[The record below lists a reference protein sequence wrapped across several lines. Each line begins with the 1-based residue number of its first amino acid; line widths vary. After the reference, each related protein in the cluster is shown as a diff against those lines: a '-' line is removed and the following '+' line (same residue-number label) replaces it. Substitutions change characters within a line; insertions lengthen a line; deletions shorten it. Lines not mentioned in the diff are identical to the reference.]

1 MKAPQQPA
9 DTHFPLSED
18 EYHMQVY
25 AAIPLSLIPTILLLA
40 YQQWTLAAC
49 FLVGVGLF
57 SASARISLKNGSILR
72 SQSLY
77 LAGGTIIL
85 IPTFALAIPVDSSA
99 SVIALMPL
107 IVGIYMYQGLFRWLN
122 IALSILCFLIAFLSQ
137 HLLEFEVS
145 LLDSQYQSAFSRVM
159 FVVFA
164 LFLLVVITR
173 VTTDLRRANGRL
185 TVSNRHAAQ
194 ERERYQTLFDNAP
207 EAYFILSAKNGG
219 IVECNHGAER
229 MLHGTREQ
237 LMGKLP
243 FELSPSNQPSGEPSD
258 EAARAITKQIV
269 REGELTF
276 EWVHQRIDGEPFWVE
291 VEIREGVY
299 QGDKVFF
306 STWRQIN
313 KRKRL
318 ESELIKL
325 ANEDQLTG
333 LLNRHSLKTAFARL
347 LAHAQRNSA
356 GVALFYIDL
365 DKFKYVNDSYGHRTG
380 DHLLQTAAQRFR
392 TAVRRDDL
400 AARLGG
406 DEFVLAFEGSLSI
419 HELEDLAHKV
429 TQQFAK
435 PLNIDGHSLK
445 VGLSIGISTYP
456 EDGQDFDALLRAADN
471 ALYRAKD
478 LGRGQHQ
485 FFAKEMADKAAEH
498 LRIESGIARALKAGE
513 FKLLYQKQIRLSDRS
528 VYGIEALLR
537 WQDPDQG
544 LLYPDAFLSVADD
557 SNQLEQLERWII
569 HEAFNQARA
578 WNEEG
583 YQFGRLA
590 VNLSPRSLQR
600 GYAFKLIKE
609 ALEHTACP
617 THILE
622 VEISEN
628 FLLENEEEGIAE
640 LESIRNLGIELSLD
654 DFGTGFSS
662 LRYLQKMPID
672 KVKIDK
678 SFIADIDTNDS
689 DLEIVTATIAMA
701 HKLNLVV
708 IAEGVETQSQLGLLE
723 PEECDV
729 VQGFLFSK
737 PMEAREI
744 FRLPASQD
752 QP

>member
-1 MKAPQQPA
+1 MNAPQQPV

-18 EYHMQVY
+18 EYHLQVY

-40 YQQWTLAAC
+40 YQQWALAAC

-57 SASARISLKNGSILR
+57 LASARISFKNGSILR

-77 LAGGTIIL
+77 FAGGAIIL

-122 IALSILCFLIAFLSQ
+122 IALSILCFLTAFLSQ
-137 HLLEFEVS
+137 QLLQFEVS
-145 LLDSQYQSAFSRVM
+145 LLDNQYESAFARVM
-159 FVVFA
+159 FFVFA

-173 VTTDLRRANGRL
+173 VTTDLRRVNDRL
-185 TVSNRHAAQ
+185 TSSNRDAAQ
-194 ERERYQTLFDNAP
+194 ERQRYQTLFDNAP
-207 EAYFILSAKNGG
+207 EAYFILSAKDGG
-219 IVECNHGAER
+219 IIECNHGAER

-237 LMGKLP
+237 LIGKLP
-243 FELSPSNQPSGEPSD
+243 FELSPPHQPSGEPSD
-258 EAARAITKQIV
+258 EAALVISKKIV
-269 REGELTF
+269 RNGELTF
-276 EWVHQRIDGEPFWVE
+276 EWVHQRVDGEPFWVE
-291 VEIREGVY
+291 VEIRKGIY
-299 QGDKVFF
+299 QGEQVYF
-306 STWRQIN
+306 STWRQID
-313 KRKRL
+313 KRKLL

-333 LLNRHSLKTAFARL
+333 LLNRHSLKTAFERL
-347 LAHAQRNSA
+347 LAHAQRNSSA
-356 GVALFYIDL
+356 IALFYIDL

-380 DHLLQTAAQRFR
+380 DHLLKTVAERFR

-400 AARLGG
+400 VARLGG
-406 DEFVLAFEGSLSI
+406 DEFVLAFEGCLSI
-419 HELEDLAHKV
+419 HEIEELAQKV
-429 TQQFAK
+429 TQQFVKA
-435 PLNIDGHSLK
+435 LDIDGHSLK

-456 EDGQDFDALLRAADN
+456 QDGSDFDALLRAADN

-485 FFAKEMADKAAEH
+485 FFSEEMADKAAEH
-498 LRIESGIARALKAGE
+498 LRIESGITRALRSGE
-513 FKLLYQKQIRLSDRS
+513 FKLVYQQQIRLSDRS
-528 VYGIEALLR
+528 IYGIEALLR
-537 WQDPDQG
+537 WQDPDRG
-544 LLYPDAFLSVADD
+544 LIYPDAFLDVADD
-557 SNQLEQLERWII
+557 SNQMEQLERWII
-569 HEAFNQARA
+569 HEAFNQARVWDEA
-578 WNEEG
+578 G
-583 YQFGRLA
+583 HQFGRLA

-600 GYAFKLIKE
+600 PYAYRLISE
-609 ALEHTACP
+609 ALERTACP
-617 THILE
+617 THLLE

-628 FLLENEEEGIAE
+628 FLLENEGEGIAE
-640 LESIRNLGIELSLD
+640 LERIRNLGIELSLD

-708 IAEGVETQSQLGLLE
+708 IAEGVETQSQLGLLV

-737 PMEAREI
+737 PMEAQEI
-744 FRLPASQD
+744 FRLPASQA